1 MSHLTIYSWL
11 LLIPNA
17 HPTQL
22 SLGGA
27 IKHSTAD
34 SSCPEIIYCL
44 FLLSTA
50 SLLLQ
55 LTINSWLLLF

>member
-22 SLGGA
+22 SPWRGHL
-27 IKHSTAD
+27 TLY
-34 SSCPEIIYCL
+34 SSCCPEIIYCW

-50 SLLLQ
+50 DLLLQ